1 MGLIL
6 FHVLN
11 NIILKPK
18 TFGEL
23 ARSESGLTVRD
34 NVNRQDKK
42 GWRLE
47 ITLIGKVQKGGLTV
61 RNNVNRKTK
70 SQKRTAMFD

>member
-23 ARSESGLTVRD
+23 ARSESRLTVRD
-34 NVNRQDKK
+34 NVNQQDKK
-42 GWRLE
+42 
-47 ITLIGKVQKGGLTV
+47 GLTV
-61 RNNVNRKTK
+61 RNNVNQQSPKWQVD
-70 SQKRTAMFD
+70 S